1 MNGIG
6 PNSIETVSGI
16 FIDLLDPK
24 PEMIR
29 ETDIAWALS
38 RMPRFAGHTLTALP
52 YTVGQHSLVVL
63 RLVKRLK
70 DPKETGLQNSFRDF
84 CKSHFPDVIFN
95 PDEITPEALLHCQ
108 LHDGSEAF
116 LLDVPTPLKKLPG
129 MKEAYGLVEH
139 RMMCA
144 IWAKF
149 DLKPPEGLTLA
160 LIAWADAYALT
171 VEAYHLMLSRGTQW
185 TRRLPVEL
193 MALQQF
199 EAAKAAPEVYADF
212 MSCLDDLQ
220 RSRLAWA
227 SSSA

>member
-1 MNGIG
+1 MT

-24 PEMIR
+24 PEMIS
-29 ETDIAWALS
+29 EVDIAWALS

-52 YTVGQHSLVVL
+52 YTVGQHSIVVVELVQ
-63 RLVKRLK
+63 RLK
-70 DPKETGLQNSFRDF
+70 NPKETELHNSFREF
-84 CKSHFPDVIFN
+84 CKVHFRDVVFN
-95 PDEITPEALLHCQ
+95 PDEITPDVLLHCQ
-108 LHDGSEAF
+108 LHDASEAF

-129 MKEAYGLVEH
+129 MKEVYSKIEH
-139 RMMCA
+139 RMMSA

-149 DLKPPEGLTLA
+149 DLKEPEGLTVA

-171 VEAYHLMLSRGTQW
+171 VEAYHLMLSRGTEW

-199 EAAKAAPEVYADF
+199 EAPKASPEVYSDF
-212 MSCLDDLQ
+212 M
-220 RSRLAWA
+220 AWLEELKYA
-227 SSSA
+227 RNTGAFIPA

>member
-1 MNGIG
+1 MNAIG
-6 PNSIETVSGI
+6 PNTIETVSGV
-16 FIDLLDPK
+16 FVDLLDPK

-38 RMPRFAGHTLTALP
+38 RMPRFAGHTLTAMP
-52 YTVGQHSLVVL
+52 YTVGQHSIVVL
-63 RLVKRLK
+63 RLVQRLK
-70 DPKETGLQNSFRDF
+70 DPKETELHYSFREF
-84 CKSHFPDVIFN
+84 CKIHFKDVILN
-95 PDEITPEALLHCQ
+95 PDEITPDVLLHCQ

-129 MKEAYGLVEH
+129 MKEVYGQIEH
-139 RMMCA
+139 RMMSA
-144 IWAKF
+144 IWTKF
-149 DLKPPEGLTLA
+149 DLAEPTGLTAA

-199 EAAKAAPEVYADF
+199 EAPKSGPEVYADF
-212 MSCLDDLQ
+212 MAWLDELQ
-220 RSRLAWA
+220 HARNSGTFLPA
-227 SSSA
+227 